1 MKKNILKKV
10 FRSTAIILTG
20 FLLFPAMATATLDSP
35 PQEHSPQDVTFE
47 LESFLT
53 NLALWI
59 FWIVIALAVI
69 FILVAAIGFLTAGG
83 NPEKIEKARSQLI
96 YALIAVAVAVLAWGL
111 INFVAGFFGA

>member
-1 MKKNILKKV
+1 MKNKILKL
-10 FRSTAIILTG
+10 SLG
-20 FLLFPAMATATLDSP
+20 FAGLMMLGFPLLGFAQISP
-35 PQEHSPQDVTFE
+35 PPQDYTPDEVEFE
-47 LESFLT
+47 LQEFLE

-59 FWIVIALAVI
+59 FYIVIALAII

-111 INFVAGFFGA
+111 VTFVAGFFGAGG